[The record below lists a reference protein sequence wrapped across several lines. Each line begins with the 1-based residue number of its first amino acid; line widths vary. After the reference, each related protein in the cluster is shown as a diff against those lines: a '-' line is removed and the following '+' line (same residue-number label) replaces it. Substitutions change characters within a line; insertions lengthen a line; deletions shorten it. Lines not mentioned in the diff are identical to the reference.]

1 MKTHVRG
8 NMVAIVQIMVDQEL
22 QINACQKHC
31 ISSAYIMLSTTAYFS
46 LGNPWQKGG
55 GVMLKEEGGIWI
67 YCGYLNTLSV
77 CNLRQ
82 KCS

>member
-46 LGNPWQKGG
+46 LGNP
-55 GVMLKEEGGIWI
+55 
-67 YCGYLNTLSV
+67 
-77 CNLRQ
+77 
-82 KCS
+82 